1 MQFLEN
7 YRDRLRPLQQD
18 SAITRELALLAQHR
32 RELVNQRV
40 NLSQQLID
48 VLKCYFPA
56 ILLLKPA
63 KIYADWVVHM
73 IIKWPT
79 LQKMQAARKDS
90 LRKFLYGHGAKK
102 NIEVRI
108 ELISQAKPL
117 SSEDVLLRTSA
128 MLAKAMCQQLAVLN
142 DNIANYQRQIKALL
156 KTHADYHIV
165 KSLPCG
171 DISRARILAAL
182 GDDRSRYQ
190 SACQLATVTGIAPLT
205 ESSGKQRFVHSRWA
219 CSHFLR
225 QTFHEF
231 ARVSIPRCSWAEAYY
246 KLQIERG
253 KTAQMAHR
261 ALAFKWIRIIYRCWQ
276 AAAPYQEEQYV
287 ARLLQSNS
295 LLAKR
300 LTESSTI

>member
-1 MQFLEN
+1 
-7 YRDRLRPLQQD
+7 
-18 SAITRELALLAQHR
+18 
-32 RELVNQRV
+32 
-40 NLSQQLID
+40 
-48 VLKCYFPA
+48 
-56 ILLLKPA
+56 
-63 KIYADWVVHM
+63 
-73 IIKWPT
+73 
-79 LQKMQAARKDS
+79 
-90 LRKFLYGHGAKK
+90 
-102 NIEVRI
+102 
-108 ELISQAKPL
+108 
-117 SSEDVLLRTSA
+117 
-128 MLAKAMCQQLAVLN
+128 VLN
-142 DNIANYQRQIKALL
+142 DNIASYQRQIKALL
-156 KTHADYHIV
+156 KTHADYRIV

-276 AAAPYQEEQYV
+276 TASPYQEEQYV

-295 LLAKR
+295 PLAKR
-300 LTESSTI
+300 LTESSTT